1 MNHQVEAPHLSH
13 SATLQTG
20 TFLQF
25 ADGRVQAC
33 DAGVEPLLGYPAE
46 DLIGSTLE
54 DSFWRSI
61 RPDGSSIQPEQFPS
75 IVALRTGQPQQAVIG
90 FYSQNQDLIWLQVD
104 ATPLFQGETPYA
116 AVVTLRPAV
125 TQRPERSQLMLIEQN
140 RLLELIATGRSLD
153 DCLTAVCD
161 AIARLNP
168 GTRASFLLA
177 DSNCKSFS
185 RSITPSLPPSFGQA
199 LKDAPI
205 NDLCI
210 GTCGEAVYRG
220 ISISCPDIE
229 HDERWSKP
237 WRDLCVA
244 HGILG
249 CHSEP
254 VIAIDQVPLGSLM
267 LCFDRPRT
275 PTEWEYQLAAF
286 GTQVASIVFE
296 RDRVFAEN
304 TQAQEDL
311 QRTNQTLRTLI
322 SASPLPIIAME
333 PDSRVKLW
341 NPAAEQLF
349 GWTEAEVLGEYIPVV
364 PPEKLEECQQL
375 RADVVRGETFF
386 GIETYRSKRDGV
398 NISVSVSAAPL
409 FDDQGNVQDI
419 MVILQDV
426 TERQQAEARI
436 RQSEARYRAL
446 IELSPQIVYVS
457 DPNGM
462 IEYCNQWGLDFTG
475 RSLEELRGYGWSN
488 LVHPD
493 YRDRTYTAWLDSIQ
507 SNHKYE
513 LEVPYLRADGE
524 YRWLYTCA
532 SPVRNENGTIDY
544 WIGIALDVHDRKQAE
559 LAVRRREAEF
569 RLLAESLP
577 QIVWVTDA
585 EGKTSYVNERWS
597 EFSGLTLEE
606 TATPEIQ
613 QTIFHP
619 DDLDRVHG
627 EWTIAHQTRS
637 IYRVEARMRN
647 HKTGEFH
654 WFLIRCEPFM
664 DEAGNLLR
672 WFGTST
678 DITETKHRELYT
690 AFLAEISQELVI
702 DRTETEMMQVLGE
715 KIGQFFNVSNCAFAQ
730 FDSRIDVAVIH
741 HNWRKDKTAV
751 SLVGE
756 YPITEFAVL
765 ELWERMVNNQPIV
778 INDVEADPQTAP
790 FADRYHAIDVRAFIN
805 APFVSDDGVQ
815 FAIILHQSHPYQW
828 QADEIELLQQ
838 LTTRIWA
845 YLERDRALQQLKIVE
860 ARLQDILSSIH
871 ENFLVWDHDWNI
883 AYLNAKAAETIGSS
897 REELVGRNFWE
908 LYPDVV
914 GTEFWEVLH
923 QVKRDRTP
931 VLHEFYYPTW
941 NRWYE
946 NRIYPTSEGIVN
958 VSSDITDRKQIEEDL
973 RQKTA
978 ILNTIN
984 EATAA
989 LVYVKDR
996 QGRYVYANPAALE
1009 LLGRPAPEIIG
1020 FCDRELFSQSI
1031 DPIIATD
1038 QRIMASGQMEA
1049 IEETVGGRTFLSIK
1063 VPQRNTAGEVIG
1075 LIGVS
1080 TDISDRVEI
1089 ERDRERI
1096 LEQAQAAREA
1106 AEQANRIKDEFLA
1119 VLSHEL
1125 RSPLNPILGWTKIL
1139 RTGNLN
1145 PERTAQALE
1154 TIERNAQLQSELIE
1168 DLLDV
1173 ARILQGKLSLNARP
1187 VNVVMMIH
1195 SAIET
1200 VRLAAESKGIAIE
1213 TCLSEVGEVS
1223 GDATR
1228 LQQIVWNLLS
1238 NAVKFTPS
1246 GGRVTVQLDS
1256 IDHQAQIKI
1265 TDTGKGISPEFLP
1278 HVFDYFRQED
1288 GTTTRKF
1295 GGLGLGLAI
1304 VRHLVELHG
1313 GTVNATSEGEGFGA
1327 TFTVTFPL
1335 INVEATPS
1343 KTIEQSKL
1351 NNLRGMRLLV
1361 VDDDPDSRE
1370 FIAFVLDQ
1378 AGAQVTIAHSGAE
1391 AFSQLTRFVQSTTP
1405 KEPRFDVLVSDIG
1418 MPGMDGYMLL
1428 KQVRQLP
1435 AEQGGRVNA
1444 IALTAYA
1451 GEFNQQQ
1458 ALQAGFQ
1465 AHLAKPIDPERLV
1478 QEVAKLRD
1486 RQ

>member
-1 MNHQVEAPHLSH
+1 MNHQVEAPRLTR
-13 SATLQTG
+13 SAVSPVG

-33 DAGVEPLLGYPAE
+33 DAGVEQLLGCPAE
-46 DLIGSTLE
+46 HFIGSTLE
-54 DSFWRSI
+54 DSLWRSI
-61 RPDGSSIQPEQFPS
+61 RSDGNSIQPEQFPS
-75 IVALRTGQPQQAVIG
+75 IMALRTGQSQQAVMG
-90 FYSQNQDLIWLQVD
+90 FYPRDGDLVWLQVD

-140 RLLELIATGRSLD
+140 RVLELIATGRSLD
-153 DCLTAVCD
+153 ECLTAVCD

-168 GTRASFLLA
+168 GTCACFLLTDA
-177 DSNCKSFS
+177 DRQSFP
-185 RSITPSLPPSFGQA
+185 RSITPSLSPSFGQG

-220 ISISCPDIE
+220 QPIACVDIAN
-229 HDERWSKP
+229 DLRWSQE
-237 WRDLCVA
+237 WRDLCIA
-244 HGILG
+244 HGILA

-254 VIAIDQVPLGSLM
+254 VMGIDQLPLGSLM
-267 LCFDRPRT
+267 LCFDRPRN

-286 GTQVASIVFE
+286 GTQVASIAFE
-296 RDRVFAEN
+296 RDRVFAQN
-304 TQAQEDL
+304 IQTQEEL
-311 QRTNQTLRTLI
+311 QHTNQTLSTLI
-322 SASPLPIIAME
+322 SASPLPIVVIE

-341 NPAAEQLF
+341 NPAAEKVF
-349 GWTEAEVLGEYIPVV
+349 GWTEAEILGEFIPIV
-364 PPEKLEECQQL
+364 PPDKLDECQQL
-375 RADVVRGETFF
+375 RAAVVQGQTFF
-386 GIETYRSKRDGV
+386 GIETYRSKRNGV
-398 NISVSVSAAPL
+398 QISVSVSAAPL
-409 FDDQGNVQDI
+409 YDDQGKVQDI
-419 MVILQDV
+419 MLIFQDV
-426 TERQQAEARI
+426 TERQRAEGLI

-446 IELSPQIVYVS
+446 IELSPQIVYLS
-457 DPNGM
+457 NPNGM

-475 RSLEELRGYGWSN
+475 RSLEELQGYGWAD
-488 LVHPD
+488 LIHPD
-493 YRDRTYTAWLDSIQ
+493 YRDRTYTAWNNSMQ
-507 SNHKYE
+507 GNAKYE
-513 LEVPYLRADGE
+513 VEVPFRRADGQ
-524 YRWLYTCA
+524 YRWVYSHA
-532 SPVRNENGTIDY
+532 SPVRNERGEIEY
-544 WIGIALDVHDRKQAE
+544 WIGIVLDIHDRKEAE
-559 LAVRRREAEF
+559 LAVCRREAEF

-585 EGKTSYVNERWS
+585 EGKTSYVNERWT

-613 QTIFHP
+613 QNVFHP
-619 DDLDRVHG
+619 DDLDRVYR
-627 EWTIAHQTRS
+627 EWAIASDTRS

-647 HKTGEFH
+647 YKTGEFH
-654 WFLIRCEPFM
+654 WFLIRCEPFI
-664 DEAGNLLR
+664 DETGNLLR

-678 DITETKHRELYT
+678 DITETKRRELHT
-690 AFLAEISQELVI
+690 AFLAEISQELMV
-702 DRTETEMMQVLGE
+702 DRLEPEMMQVLGE
-715 KIGQFFNVSNCAFAQ
+715 KIGQFFNVSNCAFAK
-730 FDSRIDVAVIH
+730 FDSSLDIAIVYHDWCRDE
-741 HNWRKDKTAV
+741 TAV

-756 YPITEFAVL
+756 YPVAEFAAV
-765 ELWERMVNNQPIV
+765 ELWERMENSQPVV
-778 INDVEADPQTAP
+778 INDVDADPRTAI
-790 FADRYHAIDVRAFIN
+790 FAERYHAIGVRAFMN
-805 APFVSDDGVQ
+805 APFASERGIQ
-815 FAIILHQSHPYQW
+815 FAIVLHQSHPYEWRQ
-828 QADEIELLQQ
+828 DEIELLEQ

-845 YLERDRALQQLKIVE
+845 YLERDRI
-860 ARLQDILSSIH
+860 D
-871 ENFLVWDHDWNI
+871 
-883 AYLNAKAAETIGSS
+883 
-897 REELVGRNFWE
+897 EE
-908 LYPDVV
+908 
-914 GTEFWEVLH
+914 
-923 QVKRDRTP
+923 
-931 VLHEFYYPTW
+931 
-941 NRWYE
+941 
-946 NRIYPTSEGIVN
+946 
-958 VSSDITDRKQIEEDL
+958 L

-989 LVYVKDR
+989 LVYVKDL

-1009 LLGRPAPEIIG
+1009 VLDRPATEVIG
-1020 FCDRELFSQSI
+1020 FCDRELFSESI
-1031 DPIIATD
+1031 ETIVETD
-1038 QRIMASGQMEA
+1038 QRIMNSEQVEA
-1049 IEETVGGRTFLSIK
+1049 IEETIDGIRTFLSVK
-1063 VPQRNTAGEVIG
+1063 APHRNEAGEVIG

-1080 TDISDRVEI
+1080 TDISDRVQI

-1096 LEQAQAAREA
+1096 LQQEQAAREA

-1145 PERTAQALE
+1145 PERAAHALE

-1187 VNVVMMIH
+1187 VNVVMMIN

-1213 TCLSEVGEVS
+1213 THLSEVGEVS

-1256 IDHQAQIKI
+1256 IDHQAQITI
-1265 TDTGKGISPEFLP
+1265 TDTGKGISPDFLP

-1313 GTVNATSEGEGFGA
+1313 GTVAVASEGEGLGA
-1327 TFTVTFPL
+1327 TFTVTLPL
-1335 INVEATPS
+1335 INVEVTPS
-1343 KTIEQSKL
+1343 KAIEQS
-1351 NNLRGMRLLV
+1351 NPNDLRGMRLLM

-1370 FIAFVLDQ
+1370 FIGFVLDQ
-1378 AGAQVTIAHSGAE
+1378 AGAQVTIASSGTE
-1391 AFSQLTRFVQSTTP
+1391 AFSQLTRS
-1405 KEPRFDVLVSDIG
+1405 RFDVLISDIG
-1418 MPGMDGYMLL
+1418 MPDMDGYMLL
-1428 KQVRQLP
+1428 KQIRKLP
-1435 AEQGGRVNA
+1435 TEQGGRVNA

-1478 QEVAKLRD
+1478 QEVSKLRD
-1486 RQ
+1486 RL